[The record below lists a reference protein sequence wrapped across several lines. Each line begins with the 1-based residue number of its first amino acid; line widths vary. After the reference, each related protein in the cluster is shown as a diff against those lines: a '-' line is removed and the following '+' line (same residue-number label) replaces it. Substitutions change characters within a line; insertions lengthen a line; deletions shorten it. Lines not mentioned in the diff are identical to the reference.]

1 MSSPARTGRAL
12 TPARLI
18 AGGAALAAAL
28 LAEATARAGI
38 VVLENGRTIVGK
50 IDPRRDVTLDE
61 VVVHDPE
68 GAEGTIR
75 VSRHDVRWFDAV
87 ASAPT
92 ADYWRR
98 FHDDA
103 IEPRWDASR
112 ARHDQAEKDRAAPDW
127 PGVDLPQD
135 PLGPRLQAEHFD
147 LFGPLGWFATTADG
161 VTMIVGPA
169 GPSGFKPRIHVFA
182 SPTAPSATPAEP
194 LAWIEGELDQLSAE
208 AEFSIEELNRPRVV
222 AGGADHELVTRTD
235 LVAGPGRAARTVRAL
250 RRVSIRAEW
259 TVVAAAYADARDWAA
274 LEPVLRR
281 AFSTLRVR

>member
-1 MSSPARTGRAL
+1 MSSPRPAAL
-12 TPARLI
+12 L
-18 AGGAALAAAL
+18 AGAAALAAAL

-38 VVLENGRTIVGK
+38 VVLENGRSIVGK

-68 GAEGTIR
+68 GVEGTIR

-87 ASAPT
+87 AGAPT

-98 FHDDA
+98 FHDDE
-103 IEPRWDASR
+103 IEARWVASR
-112 ARHDQAEKDRAAPDW
+112 ARHDQAEKDRAPEW
-127 PGVDLPQD
+127 TGEGMPQD

-182 SPTAPSATPAEP
+182 SPTPASATPAEP
-194 LAWIEGELDQLSAE
+194 LAWIEGELDQLSDE
-208 AEFSIEELNRPRVV
+208 AEFSIEELNRPRAV

-235 LVAGPGRAARTVRAL
+235 LLARPGRAARTVRAL
-250 RRVSIRAEW
+250 RRVSIRADW
-259 TVVAAAYADARDWAA
+259 TVVAAGYADASDWEA